1 MFCPDSSDTVVSRE
15 DMLSMLIS
23 IHGKD
28 VSKWPSKVPED
39 LKILAETILISRK
52 NVSEQP

>member
-15 DMLSMLIS
+15 DMLKMLIS

-28 VSKWPSKVPED
+28 VSQWPHSVPED